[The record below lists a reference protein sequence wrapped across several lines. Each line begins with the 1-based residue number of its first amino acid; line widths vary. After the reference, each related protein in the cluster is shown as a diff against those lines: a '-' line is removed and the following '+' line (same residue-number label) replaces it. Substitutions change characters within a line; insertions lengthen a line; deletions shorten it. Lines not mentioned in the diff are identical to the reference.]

1 MRLVPIIRAEG
12 YKLARDI
19 PASDPRQMPLL
30 RSGAE
35 VTERYVRGLAE
46 VGVTAVWV
54 HDDLSDGITPVDLV
68 APKVRKEAAR
78 AVSSAL
84 DGARQGFER
93 NQPLSPEIAR
103 QLAAVVEKIVASV
116 AGNPGVALCLSDLA
130 AADAYTHQHSI
141 DVCALGIRLAH
152 DLFSREGWLD
162 DRQRRRMDG
171 VDRRLHQL
179 GIGLLL
185 HDVGKIAVPGAILNK
200 PGPLTPDEI
209 AVMREHPEI
218 GAQMLAHE
226 VFSPV
231 SRAIV
236 REHHERWDGLG
247 YPMGLSGSRIHQLAR
262 IAAVADV
269 FDAVTSER
277 PYRPAQPPHEGVAVI
292 VSQSGSAFDPVVV
305 EAFRRVVHPYP
316 VGTEITVPGA
326 GTGVVA
332 AVSADDPNRP
342 LVRFADGERVVDLP
356 VEPLAA

>member
-1 MRLVPIIRAEG
+1 MRLVPISRAEG

-35 VTERYVRGLAE
+35 VTERYVRGLAD

-68 APKVRKEAAR
+68 APHVREEAAR
-78 AVSSAL
+78 TVSKAL
-84 DGARQGFER
+84 VHARHDFER
-93 NQPLSPEIAR
+93 HQMLTPEVARALSSI
-103 QLAAVVEKIVASV
+103 VEKIVASV
-116 AGNPGVALCLSDLA
+116 AANAGVALVLSDLA

-200 PGPLTPDEI
+200 PGALTPEELAI
-209 AVMREHPEI
+209 VREHPET
-218 GAQMLAHE
+218 GSQMLAHE

-247 YPMGLSGSRIHQLAR
+247 YPAGLSGTRIHQLAR

-269 FDAVTSER
+269 YDAVTSER
-277 PYRPAQPPHEGVAVI
+277 PYRPAQAPHVGVHVI
-292 VSQSGSAFDPVVV
+292 TSQSGTAFDPEVV
-305 EAFRRVVHPYP
+305 EVFRRVVHPYP
-316 VGTEITVPGA
+316 VGSEIDVPGA

-332 AVSADDPNRP
+332 AVSADNPLRP
-342 LVRFADGERVVDLP
+342 LVRFADGERHVELP
-356 VEPLAA
+356 AEPLAA